1 MQDAKKTIY
10 FLALLLALTGCSEFA
25 LLMSGTSIAVTQ
37 NAYAKTYSGANV
49 LTIIGTEKDIK
60 THVYE
65 KSKDLY
71 EKGR

>member
-1 MQDAKKTIY
+1 MDKKTIY

-65 KSKDLY
+65 KSKDL
-71 EKGR
+71 

>member
-1 MQDAKKTIY
+1 MNKKTIY

-49 LTIIGTEKDIK
+49 LTIMGTEKDIK

-71 EKGR
+71 EEGR

>member
-71 EKGR
+71 EEGQ

>member
-37 NAYAKTYSGANV
+37 NAYAKAYNGANV
-49 LTIIGTEKDIK
+49 LTIMGTEKDIK

-65 KSKDLY
+65 KSKDY
-71 EKGR
+71 EEGR

>member
-49 LTIIGTEKDIK
+49 LTIMGTEKDIK

-71 EKGR
+71 EEGR

>member
-71 EKGR
+71 EEGR

>member
-49 LTIIGTEKDIK
+49 LTIMGTEKDIK

-71 EKGR
+71 EEGQ